1 MVTLRNSKDTS
12 LKGHI
17 AVFAVSG
24 RRRAAIVRAFKAEGH
39 STEDAAAPA
48 DMRRL
53 LDHRRF
59 DVGTWVVRDD
69 VEATDL
75 SAALAGTKLPIHT
88 LVVGP
93 AAALL
98 HIKRRRGGS
107 LRLVSSNLTAA
118 EIAKVAG
125 GAIGQGTWEEPGT
138 ADDCNHREPV
148 VLESIIESA
157 ASAVYKRAKRK
168 QQRFSTVVSSAS
180 GQILG
185 RRTKLSRIF
194 TALLRI
200 VVDIAPVGATIATT
214 ANESPGEWQITVSA
228 SHGDAARRPIAITA
242 GELSGEEEALR
253 AVSQEIRDQGGV
265 LWVDL
270 AGPEALAVCFT
281 LPLPEGEGLPA
292 EALQHA

>member
-1 MVTLRNSKDTS
+1 MVTLGNGQDASP
-12 LKGHI
+12 KGHI
-17 AVFAVSG
+17 AIYASNDRRGSAIARAVE
-24 RRRAAIVRAFKAEGH
+24 AAGH
-39 STEDAAAPA
+39 SSQKANTPA
-48 DMRRL
+48 DVRRL
-53 LDHRRF
+53 LDHQRF

-69 VEATDL
+69 VEASDL
-75 SAALAGTKLPIHT
+75 GEALEGTKLPMHT
-88 LVVGP
+88 VVVGSASTLP
-93 AAALL
+93 Q
-98 HIKRRRGGS
+98 IKRRRGGS

-125 GAIGQGTWEEPGT
+125 ASIGQGTWEEPVT
-138 ADDCNHREPV
+138 DDDANHREPV

-185 RRTKLSRIF
+185 RRTQLSRIF

-200 VVDIAPVGATIATT
+200 VVDIAPVGASIATT
-214 ANESPGEWQITVSA
+214 ANENASEWQITVAA
-228 SHGDAARRPIAITA
+228 SHGDAARRPIATTA
-242 GELSGEEEALR
+242 SELQDEEEALQ
-253 AVSQEIRDQGGV
+253 AVSQEIRDQGGI

-270 AGPEALAVCFT
+270 AGPEALSLCFT
-281 LPLPEGEGLPA
+281 LPLPA